1 MRKIIFL
8 LYCIIWCQ
16 ALLADNISGI
26 YSIHTNS
33 HQEPASKVSISVKD
47 SKKIIHP
54 RKNGSFTLKK
64 VNPSSDSIL
73 IESPNFNSPIV
84 LPSAFP
90 QGTGI
95 KYTLWIVEN
104 YTKDSC
110 IIDITYKPTPLQ
122 IETLYG
128 GVIIKKEEL
137 ETTGEQTVLPAI
149 NIKFPQKSFTTFT
162 GSSDPLFY
170 VDGVQTLDIDNFP
183 ISEIAYVEYVSANSA
198 ASASLGSRGG
208 NGAILIT
215 TLSKFQSSHGKQDN
229 VEEVHIRI
237 KANCDSDIPK
247 HHKE

>member
-54 RKNGSFTLKK
+54 GKNGSFTLKK

-137 ETTGEQTVLPAI
+137 EATGEQTVLPAI

-237 KANCDSDIPK
+237 KADCNSDIPK